1 MRFRLGEKLSSQIWA
16 GHVNMKF
23 ALFGSIAQ
31 SVELRTHKPSVPSSS
46 LGRATTIN
54 PALCGVFVFQ
64 ALLKRIFKG
73 IGAVQQFQIQN
84 FCRLKRRAFVSNDL
98 I

>member
-1 MRFRLGEKLSSQIWA
+1 MKL
-16 GHVNMKF
+16 

-46 LGRATTIN
+46 LGRATTKN
-54 PALCGVFVFQ
+54 PTFMWGFVY
-64 ALLKRIFKG
+64 RY
-73 IGAVQQFQIQN
+73 VEQIDMSIEYVDFSTFFRQ
-84 FCRLKRRAFVSNDL
+84 V

>member
-1 MRFRLGEKLSSQIWA
+1 MRFRLAEKLSSQIWA

-46 LGRATTIN
+46 LGRATTKN
-54 PALCGVFVFQ
+54 PALCGVV
-64 ALLKRIFKG
+64 RS
-73 IGAVQQFQIQN
+73 QIK
-84 FCRLKRRAFVSNDL
+84 CRFSQVSVAFFANLPFLGEFAD
-98 I
+98 